1 MESIIKNPGFQ
12 HITEMIL
19 FNLNIQ
25 AVKKCQL
32 LNKSVKNILE
42 GPMFWLRKWRMQRGL
57 SKKNYDD
64 WVRAIQLTKN
74 TNVEANVQLY
84 LEKVI
89 ETGHV
94 VDVPC
99 FIDSDAIQNSTKF
112 TFEKAFEKRKHGIL
126 QILASMEKYP
136 NKAIFN
142 IEHGGISPVIGI
154 AAMQGDLNIVKILAP
169 ITKHPI
175 SWDENGFNPIH
186 CATLNG
192 HLDILKFLVSF
203 TDDPNFP
210 ELKHHITPIIF
221 AAIQGQIE
229 ALKILAP
236 LTKNPNEGIYF
247 KRTPLQW
254 AQYCRHHEFARLL
267 QSFTNNAAQSA

>member
-32 LNKSVKNILE
+32 LNKSFKEILE
-42 GPMFWLRKWRMQRGL
+42 DPMFWLRKWIMQRGL

-126 QILASMEKYP
+126 QILASMEKFP
-136 NKAIFN
+136 NKSILYFGIFN
-142 IEHGGISPVIGI
+142 PLIGI
-154 AAMQGDLNIVKILAP
+154 AARKGDLNIVKILAP

-175 SWDENGFNPIH
+175 SWDSDGINPIH
-186 CATLNG
+186 RAIMNR
-192 HLDILKFLVSF
+192 HVDILKFLVSF

-210 ELKHHITPIIF
+210 ELKHHKTSILFT
-221 AAIQGQIE
+221 AIQGQIE

-236 LTKNPNEGIYF
+236 FTKNPNEGIYF
-247 KRTPLQW
+247 KKTPIQW
-254 AQYCRHHEFARLL
+254 AQYCGHHEFARLL